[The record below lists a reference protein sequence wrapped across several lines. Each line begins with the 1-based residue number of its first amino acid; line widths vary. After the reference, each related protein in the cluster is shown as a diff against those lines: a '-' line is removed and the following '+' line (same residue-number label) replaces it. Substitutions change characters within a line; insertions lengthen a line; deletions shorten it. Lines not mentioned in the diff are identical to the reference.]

1 MLVKLIDGVLKG
13 LLTEDGTWEPVTLHD
28 IHFIPQEGVEYLIKG
43 VYPISG
49 CVDPLVL
56 GVDPEQRWEIATLD
70 TNQEKGGWDKI
81 IAFGPGQAIDVTQQK
96 LLPSR
101 EDTEII
107 NRTSPYRLSCRR
119 MAPLDLSSL
128 SAEEIQIAWQENKKM
143 DMAHSIN
150 SYLKDRGINSLTEEQ
165 IQDIFTR
172 LPVMSLLNPE
182 GPITTLPRSTTKG
195 EVVSALRRKA
205 DTTTRI
211 SVAFDRVCFALEIRQ
226 DQTLEEINHE
236 VSKRFPATIAFLKLI
251 MNDISRILEGQEMSI
266 ERLES
271 VLEQLKSLVEIVD
284 PRSVNIKE

>member
-13 LLTEDGTWEPVTLHD
+13 LLTKDGTWEPVAFHD
-28 IHFIPQEGVEYLIKG
+28 IHFNPEEGVEYIVNG
-43 VYPISG
+43 VVPISTVAG
-49 CVDPLVL
+49 PLVM
-56 GVDPEQRWEIATLD
+56 GTDPEKPWEVTVLFD
-70 TNQEKGGWDKI
+70 NKEKGSWEQVAVMGKV
-81 IAFGPGQAIDVTQQK
+81 IAVDATQQK

-119 MAPLDLSSL
+119 MTPLDLSSL

-182 GPITTLPRSTTKG
+182 GPVTTLPRSTTKG

>member
-1 MLVKLIDGVLKG
+1 MEVRLIDGVLKG
-13 LLTEDGTWEPVTLHD
+13 YVPDVGWVD
-28 IHFIPQEGVEYLIKG
+28 IVLQGVNFDPKEGVKYSIEG
-43 VYPISG
+43 MYPIS
-49 CVDPLVL
+49 VNNDPLIISVSPAAPYHGIARIKSGDEFSAPL
-56 GVDPEQRWEIATLD
+56 TELVKREQPNHL
-70 TNQEKGGWDKI
+70 K
-81 IAFGPGQAIDVTQQK
+81 V
-96 LLPSR
+96 
-101 EDTEII
+101 
-107 NRTSPYRLSCRR
+107 RR
-119 MAPLDLSSL
+119 MSPLDLSSL

-182 GPITTLPRSTTKG
+182 GPVTVLPMSTTKG